1 MHNVTKCSGQWRN
14 SGAVEA
20 KKYLLWRGRGRMGA
34 ASAATAVAASGGV
47 TASART
53 CNERTA
59 SLSRIPIE
67 DVVFQSGYR
76 HCGPETDMQCRI
88 TYCLSG
94 STARLPHASLHS
106 TAAPLRFRQV
116 RLHGACHHTG
126 CAHSDSSHF
135 FIVIWFHLI
144 FSAKVRGER
153 KQSSKKFVPT
163 F

>member
-1 MHNVTKCSGQWRN
+1 
-14 SGAVEA
+14 
-20 KKYLLWRGRGRMGA
+20 
-34 ASAATAVAASGGV
+34 V

-94 STARLPHASLHS
+94 STARLPHASLQ
-106 TAAPLRFRQV
+106 AAPLRFRQV
-116 RLHGACHHTG
+116 RLHGVLYTAAQV
-126 CAHSDSSHF
+126 CAHSSHF
-135 FIVIWFHLI
+135 FIVIWFEKLLW
-144 FSAKVRGER
+144 RN
-153 KQSSKKFVPT
+153 
-163 F
+163 